1 MVTVDAW
8 CSKSAREGEMSQD
21 RCWELTIER
30 MLEHLLP
37 EVFINPLLAVE
48 PIPRRLKN
56 KVC

>member
-1 MVTVDAW
+1 
-8 CSKSAREGEMSQD
+8 MSQD
-21 RCWELTIER
+21 RCWDLTIER